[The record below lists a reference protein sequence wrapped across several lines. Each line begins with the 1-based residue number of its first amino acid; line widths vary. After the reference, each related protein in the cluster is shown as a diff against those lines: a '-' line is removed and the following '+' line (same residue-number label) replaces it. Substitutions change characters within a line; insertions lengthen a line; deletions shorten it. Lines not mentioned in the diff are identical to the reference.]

1 MEVALYA
8 RVSTPRQQQHQTI
21 AQQLSRLRDAVAT
34 HPDWHVADEHIYCDE
49 GYSGATLKRPGLD
62 RLRDRVAMAAFE
74 CVLITAPDRLAR
86 NYVHQM
92 LLVDELSQRGCHV
105 EFIERPMRDD
115 PHDHL
120 LVPIRAAVAEYERTL
135 LAERRRRGRQA
146 KLRSGQLLPWTRA
159 PYGYLLDPD
168 RPRDASRLRL
178 DPVQAAVVEQIFAWD
193 TDVSPSPSLYQ
204 VAKRISEAQIPPPR
218 GGKRWNVASV
228 RGILRSPAY
237 TGIAYSGRSRPAPAL
252 RRKSA
257 LQPVGPGQ
265 SQQPAPAEEWMAVP
279 VPAIVSEALFEA
291 AQHRLDRNTQMARR
305 NNTT

>member
-62 RLRDRVAMAAFE
+62 RLRDRVAMAAVE

-92 LLVDELSQRGCHV
+92 LLVDELTQRGCRV
-105 EFIERPMRDD
+105 EFVERPMSND
-115 PHDHL
+115 PHDQL
-120 LVPIRAAVAEYERTL
+120 LLQIRAAVAEYERTFI
-135 LAERRRRGRQA
+135 AERMRRGRQA

-159 PYGYLLDPD
+159 PYGSLLDAE
-168 RPRDASRLRL
+168 RPRDPSRVRL
-178 DPVQAAVVEQIFAWD
+178 DPVQAAVVEHMFAWYGD
-193 TDVSPSPSLYQ
+193 PSQPVSFYE
-204 VAKRISEAQIPPPR
+204 VATRLSAAQLPTPR

-228 RGILRSPAY
+228 RGIVRSP
-237 TGIAYSGRSRPAPAL
+237 
-252 RRKSA
+252 
-257 LQPVGPGQ
+257 V
-265 SQQPAPAEEWMAVP
+265 
-279 VPAIVSEALFEA
+279 
-291 AQHRLDRNTQMARR
+291 
-305 NNTT
+305 